1 MGNIVFLWTIVI
13 IALVGMYVLLN
24 ETVSKKILY
33 STYTVIIVVS
43 LLGTLFLTNT
53 ASFKRFKKDI
63 GSEFSE
69 NIERE
74 VTVHS
79 RSGDIIHQS
88 RGKFD
93 VEFSDGRLKW
103 IDEDGKAH
111 IIYLGDSATAVVDE
125 LSE

>member
-1 MGNIVFLWTIVI
+1 MGNIVFLWLLMVVVIAGVYLMFSNSLPKKVTYAIYGVI
-13 IALVGMYVLLN
+13 IFVSVVG
-24 ETVSKKILY
+24 TF
-33 STYTVIIVVS
+33 
-43 LLGTLFLTNT
+43 FLTNT
-53 ASFKRFKKDI
+53 ASFKRFKKDV

-88 RGKFD
+88 SGKFD

-103 IDEDGKAH
+103 VDEDGKVH

-125 LSE
+125 LD